1 MSFNFSSNLSLPK
14 DLNQVF
20 NENKQRI
27 ISSAKQSDDIGAEV
41 GCAFIAIRGQKYTQA
56 LCTDGSSSQVS
67 VLPIYEQL
75 YNILQVYGSKITNM
89 QLMFHT
95 HPFPTD
101 VIKEEMGITEP
112 DDIIRFKII
121 ASTFS
126 VTDLATS
133 LDMYLRL
140 KDSLNLILKYQ
151 VVASYISE
159 QKTVH
164 VYFLD
169 TERLK
174 DVASKMIG
182 KSDITL
188 ASEVEQFH
196 KIIQNRFEK
205 RLNDLLEKIRWSPE
219 EKKSEYINQL
229 QLEVLKMELLFSVS
243 SITVPAY

>member
-1 MSFNFSSNLSLPK
+1 MSSDLFLPK
-14 DLNQVF
+14 DLKQVF

-27 ISSAKQSDDIGAEV
+27 ISSAIESDKIGAEI
-41 GCAFIAIRGQKYTQA
+41 GCAFILIRGQKYTQG
-56 LCTDGSSSQVS
+56 LCTNGSSSQVS

-75 YNILQVYGSKITNM
+75 YNIIQVYGSKITNI

-101 VIKEEMGITEP
+101 VIIEEMGITEIA
-112 DDIIRFKII
+112 DIVRFKII

-126 VTDLATS
+126 VTDLVTS

-182 KSDITL
+182 KNDITL
-188 ASEVEQFH
+188 SSEVEQFH
-196 KIIQNRFEK
+196 KIVQDRFDK
-205 RLNDLLEKIRWSPE
+205 RLQELLEKIKESPK

-229 QLEVLKMELLFSVS
+229 QQEVLKMELLFSVS